1 LADSFQTANLY
12 AAEIDPAFERPT
24 HLGLFYDHASAAPDN
39 VAQMSPCFLT
49 QGDTIY
55 MYTNIG
61 PRLNQK
67 IALAVAPAGAFNPRQ
82 EPSRSDKQP
91 ATKEEEQ

>member
-1 LADSFQTANLY
+1 MIYHGHLAGSFQTANLY

-24 HLGLFYDHASAAPDN
+24 HLGLFYDHASASPDD
-39 VAQMSPCFLT
+39 VAQISPCFLT
-49 QGDTIY
+49 QGHTIY

-67 IALAVAPAGAFNPRQ
+67 IALAVATVGSPGPQR
-82 EPSRSDKQP
+82 PDPPSDKR
-91 ATKEEEQ
+91 